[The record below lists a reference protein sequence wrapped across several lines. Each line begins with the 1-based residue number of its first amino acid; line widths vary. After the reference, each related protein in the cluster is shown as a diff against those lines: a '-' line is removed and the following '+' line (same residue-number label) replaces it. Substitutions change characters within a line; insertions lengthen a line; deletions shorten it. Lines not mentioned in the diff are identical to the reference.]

1 MWFSISSNNSL
12 FPPPSK
18 DWLQNALSDP
28 EGLGWGGEGQP
39 AGKVLKVYPA
49 EEEEKEEECALL
61 SLLVGGKLEEALGP
75 DLEAGVSS
83 HVLQE
88 DGWEL
93 EDIKTKLQKIEEAH
107 ERQELKGMEETKQ
120 QKPHEEER
128 KVATKSSNPLLSPA
142 LYDNEVTHLLSPENG
157 IPFQGT
163 PIEKLE
169 ADHRSVYVGN
179 VDYSGTAEE
188 LESHFNCCGEINRVT
203 ILCDKYSGHPKGYA
217 YIEFAYE
224 DSVKT
229 AMDLDE
235 TTFRGR
241 IIKVLPKRTNFPGIS
256 TTDRGGLRSRLSGRG
271 GPLHR
276 YGHYIGVRPRP
287 RGRNHR
293 GHGRF
298 SHWFDPY

>member
-1 MWFSISSNNSL
+1 MWFSIGSSNL

-18 DWLQNALSDP
+18 YWLQNALSDP
-28 EGLGWGGEGQP
+28 VGLGWGGEGQP
-39 AGKVLKVYPA
+39 AAKVLNMCPA
-49 EEEEKEEECALL
+49 EEDKEEEGALL
-61 SLLVGGKLEEALGP
+61 SLLDKGKLEEMLGP

-83 HVLQE
+83 HVPQG
-88 DGWEL
+88 DGREL

-107 ERQELKGMEETKQ
+107 ERQELKGMEETELQ
-120 QKPHEEER
+120 QQPHEEE
-128 KVATKSSNPLLSPA
+128 KEAAEASSPLLSSPA
-142 LYDNEVTHLLSPENG
+142 PGDKEATHRLSAETG

-188 LESHFNCCGEINRVT
+188 LESLFNRCGEINRVT

-241 IIKVLPKRTNFPGIS
+241 TIRVMPKRTNLPGIS
-256 TTDRGGLRSRLSGRG
+256 TTDRGGLRARHSGRG
-271 GPLHR
+271 GPQRWYSL
-276 YGHYIGVRPRP
+276 YMGEQSRPRW
-287 RGRNHR
+287 RSHR

-298 SHWFDPY
+298 SQWFEPY

>member
-1 MWFSISSNNSL
+1 MWFPLSSNSL

-28 EGLGWGGEGQP
+28 EGLGWGGEVQP
-39 AGKVLKVYPA
+39 KEKVLMAFPV
-49 EEEEKEEECALL
+49 EEEEEEEESALL
-61 SLLVGGKLEEALGP
+61 SLLDRGKLEETLGA
-75 DLEAGVSS
+75 DLEEGVSI
-83 HVLQE
+83 HWPQG

-93 EDIKTKLQKIEEAH
+93 EDIRTKLQRMEEAH
-107 ERQELKGMEETKQ
+107 EKQELKGMEGAEQ
-120 QKPHEEER
+120 QQPKER
-128 KVATKSSNPLLSPA
+128 ELTAQASSPLLSPA
-142 LYDNEVTHLLSPENG
+142 LRDKEAAHLLSTEHG
-157 IPFQGT
+157 IPFPGT

-217 YIEFAYE
+217 YIEFAYK

-241 IIKVLPKRTNFPGIS
+241 IIKVLPKRTNLPGIS
-256 TTDRGGLRSRLSGRG
+256 TTDRGGLRSRLPGRG
-271 GPLHR
+271 GTPHR
-276 YGHYIGVRPRP
+276 YSLYIGDRPRP
-287 RGRNHR
+287 LRWRGHR

-298 SHWFDPY
+298 SQWFEPY

>member
-1 MWFSISSNNSL
+1 MWLAISSSSL
-12 FPPPSK
+12 FSPPSK

-28 EGLGWGGEGQP
+28 EGLGWGGKGQP
-39 AGKVLKVYPA
+39 AGKMLKMCPT
-49 EEEEKEEECALL
+49 EEEEKEEESALL
-61 SLLVGGKLEEALGP
+61 SLLDRGKLEETLGP
-75 DLEAGVSS
+75 DLEAGVSA
-83 HVLQE
+83 HGPQA

-107 ERQELKGMEETKQ
+107 ERQEELKGMEETEQ
-120 QKPHEEER
+120 PQPPETDAASP
-128 KVATKSSNPLLSPA
+128 VPSPA
-142 LYDNEVTHLLSPENG
+142 PLDPEARHPPSPEDG
-157 IPFQGT
+157 MPFQGT
-163 PIEKLE
+163 PMEKIE

-179 VDYSGTAEE
+179 VDYSGTAKE

-217 YIEFAYE
+217 YIEFAYK

-256 TTDRGGLRSRLSGRG
+256 TTDRGGLRPRHSGRG
-271 GPLHR
+271 GPPHR
-276 YGHYIGVRPRP
+276 YGLYLGDRQRP

-298 SHWFDPY
+298 SQWFEPY

>member
-1 MWFSISSNNSL
+1 MWFSVGGSNL

-39 AGKVLKVYPA
+39 AEKVPKMCQA
-49 EEEEKEEECALL
+49 EEEDKEEESALL
-61 SLLVGGKLEEALGP
+61 SLLDRGNLEEVLGP
-75 DLEAGVSS
+75 DLETGVSA
-83 HVLQE
+83 HVPQG
-88 DGWEL
+88 DGREL
-93 EDIKTKLQKIEEAH
+93 EDIKTKLQKIKEAH
-107 ERQELKGMEETKQ
+107 ERQELKGMKETGQWQ
-120 QKPHEEER
+120 QPQEEER
-128 KVATKSSNPLLSPA
+128 EAVAEASSPLLSPA
-142 LYDNEVTHLLSPENG
+142 PCDNEATHLLNLENG
-157 IPFQGT
+157 IPFQGV
-163 PIEKLE
+163 EKLE
-169 ADHRSVYVGN
+169 ADYRSVYVGN

-188 LESHFNCCGEINRVT
+188 LESLFNCCGEVNRVT

-235 TTFRGR
+235 TIFRGR
-241 IIKVLPKRTNFPGIS
+241 IIRVLPKRTNFPGIS
-256 TTDRGGLRSRLSGRG
+256 TTDRGGLRARHSGRG

-276 YGHYIGVRPRP
+276 YGACIGERSRPRW
-287 RGRNHR
+287 RSHR

-298 SHWFDPY
+298 SQWFEPY